1 MPFKAGE
8 PRPKNAGRR
17 AGTPNKKSLRDVYA
31 MAEAKGVEPFEVL
44 LDLCKERDPSI
55 RLGAAKEAAKYMY
68 TQKRSIEASGPGGGP
83 VEVESSEVKEFVAD
97 LKAILHTKIS
107 ERKA

>member
-1 MPFKAGE
+1 MPFKPGQ
-8 PRPKNAGRR
+8 KKIGGRK

-68 TQKRSIEASGPGGGP
+68 TQKRAVEVAGKDGGP
-83 VEVESSEVKEFVAD
+83 LKAEVESSAVQDLLAD
-97 LKAILHTKIS
+97 FRAMLHTKIS
-107 ERKA
+107 ERKG